1 MTDDQEDEEG
11 RIWGEGQ
18 LHVMPYTAYY
28 PWTDCHGSKIT
39 AVDLQGDIIVVGQ
52 CSAIFYSNFCFIF
65 LKIST
70 LISLEVAKNAPCLCL
85 SS

>member
-1 MTDDQEDEEG
+1 M
-11 RIWGEGQ
+11 GEGQ

-52 CSAIFYSNFCFIF
+52 CSAIFVSNFCFIF
-65 LKIST
+65 RNKMNYVLNMSYT
-70 LISLEVAKNAPCLCL
+70 
-85 SS
+85 